1 MKKHRIFLLLL
12 LAAALLLSACGSTG
26 APPRQDVHLQVYFFS
41 CGKADAMLLTTEHGA
56 VLIDAGEKGF
66 GKEILAYCRDKG
78 VYSLDYMILSHFDKD
93 HIGGAPRVLQG
104 LPVKQ
109 LLQPDGPGEGS
120 AWENYAD
127 ALKEL
132 RVEPVTVREDLSFT
146 LDGVR
151 FTVNPPGKSSYADSA
166 ANNVSLIVSVECGD
180 RRLLFTGDAENLR
193 LEEWMNA
200 HRERCDFIKMPH
212 HGAWHRALDA
222 FLVQT
227 QPSYALITCSDAE
240 PEEAKTLRKLERLD
254 IQTFLTRRGPV
265 LLDCDGSSIHI
276 RYAEG

>member
-1 MKKHRIFLLLL
+1 MKKLLLL
-12 LAAALLLSACGSTG
+12 LVLLLAGSLLLSGCGG
-26 APPRQDVHLQVYFFS
+26 PEAKPQLQALFFS
-41 CGKADAMLLTTEHGA
+41 AGKADAILLTTEHGA
-56 VLIDAGEKGF
+56 VLIDAGNKGF

-166 ANNVSLIVSVECGD
+166 ANNVSLIVSVECGNC
-180 RRLLFTGDAENLR
+180 RLLFTGDAENLR

-222 FLVQT
+222 LLVQT

-240 PEEAKTLRKLERLD
+240 PEEAKTLRKLERLG

-265 LLDCDGSSIHI
+265 LLDCDGSSLSL